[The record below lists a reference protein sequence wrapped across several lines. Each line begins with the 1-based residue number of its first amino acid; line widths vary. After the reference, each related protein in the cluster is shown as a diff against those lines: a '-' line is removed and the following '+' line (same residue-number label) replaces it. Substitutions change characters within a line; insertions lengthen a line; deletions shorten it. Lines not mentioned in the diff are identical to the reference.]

1 MMRDL
6 SRGVLL
12 KAVAPSTNELT
23 LRGVVLGLL
32 ITLLF
37 TAANVYFGLK
47 AGLTFATSI
56 PAAVISMGL
65 LRYARG
71 VTIQENN
78 IVQTVASAAGAISSI
93 IFVLPGLVMVGWWS
107 GFPYLTCVIICAMG
121 GVLGVTYSIPL
132 RRALVTTSDLPYPE
146 GVACAEVLKVG
157 AGGEGAA
164 SENRAGLLAITWG
177 AIVSA
182 VFQVVVATQLFAAD
196 VVGYFRLSRS
206 SNAAS
211 GADVGLSLALLA
223 VGHLVGLWVGVAM
236 LVGVLISWAGAV
248 PYLTSLL
255 PYDGGAD
262 VTAYATHVWAK
273 QVRFIGAGAIAVAAV
288 WTLVKLVKPVGAGL
302 ASAMAASR
310 VRKAGQGATLPRTE
324 QDLPI
329 GWVAGVT
336 LACLVPIGWLLADM
350 SNGAGLGAATGVLV
364 AGGIAFI
371 ALMSFFVAAVCGY
384 MAGLIGS
391 SNSPLSGVAIIVV
404 VTGALLIA
412 LGVKPMLP
420 AGAGQALVAFTLF
433 VTAVI
438 VAAATVANDNLQDL
452 KTGQLVDATPWRQ
465 QVALAIGTVAG
476 SLVIPPVLD
485 LLQKAYGFAGAPG
498 ASATKALAAPQ
509 AALISALAKGVLQG
523 DLDWSLL
530 GKGALLGVVIVVVDE
545 VIKRLRKPGSHA
557 QLPPLAVGLGIY
569 LPMGTT
575 LMVIIGAFVGWFWDR
590 RAEATPR
597 PATRKQLG
605 VLLASGMIVGEGLFG
620 VALAA
625 LTVFSGKDAPLAVVG
640 DSFAGAALWIGGIG
654 FVLASYAL
662 YRWLAKLSD
671 KVVAA

>member
-12 KAVAPSTNELT
+12 KAVAPSNYELT

-93 IFVLPGLVMVGWWS
+93 IFVLPGLVMVGWWT
-107 GFPYLTCVIICAMG
+107 GFPYVTCVIICAMG

-182 VFQVVVATQLFAAD
+182 GFQVVVATQLFAAD
-196 VVGYFRLSRS
+196 VLGYFRLSRS
-206 SNAAS
+206 SDAAS

-223 VGHLVGLWVGVAM
+223 VGHLVGLWVGIAM

-255 PYDGGAD
+255 PYDASAD
-262 VTAYATHVWAK
+262 IAAVATKVWAK
-273 QVRFIGAGAIAVAAV
+273 QVRFIGAGSIAVAAV
-288 WTLVKLVKPVGAGL
+288 WTLIKLVKPVGAGL

-350 SNGAGLGAATGVLV
+350 SNGAGLGSATVVLV
-364 AGGIAFI
+364 TGGIAFI

-412 LGVKPMLP
+412 LFVKPMLP

-476 SLVIPPVLD
+476 ALVIPPVLD

-530 GKGALLGVVIVVVDE
+530 GKGALLGVVVVVIDE
-545 VIKRLRKPGSHA
+545 AIKRRRKPGSHA

-569 LPMGTT
+569 LPMSTT
-575 LMVIIGAFVGWFWDR
+575 LMVCIGALVGWVWDR
-590 RAEATPR
+590 RADASAR

-605 VLLASGMIVGEGLFG
+605 ILLASGMIVGEGLFG

-625 LTVFSGKDAPLAVVG
+625 LTVFSGKDAPLGLVG
-640 DSFAGAALWIGGIG
+640 DSFATTALWLGGIG

-662 YRWLAKLSD
+662 YRWLARLSD
-671 KVVAA
+671 RIVA

>member
-1 MMRDL
+1 
-6 SRGVLL
+6 
-12 KAVAPSTNELT
+12 
-23 LRGVVLGLL
+23 
-32 ITLLF
+32 
-37 TAANVYFGLK
+37 
-47 AGLTFATSI
+47 
-56 PAAVISMGL
+56 
-65 LRYARG
+65 
-71 VTIQENN
+71 
-78 IVQTVASAAGAISSI
+78 
-93 IFVLPGLVMVGWWS
+93 
-107 GFPYLTCVIICAMG
+107 
-121 GVLGVTYSIPL
+121 VTYSIPL

-164 SENRAGLLAITWG
+164 AENRAGLLAIVWG
-177 AIVSA
+177 GIVS
-182 VFQVVVATQLFAAD
+182 VGFQVVVATQLFAAD
-196 VVGYFRLSRS
+196 VLGSFRLSRS

-211 GADVGLSLALLA
+211 GVDVGLSLALLA

-236 LVGVLISWAGAV
+236 LAGVLIAWAGAV
-248 PYLTSLL
+248 PHLTGLL
-255 PYDGGAD
+255 PFDGGAD
-262 VTAYATHVWAK
+262 VAAAANLVWAK

-288 WTLVKLVKPVGAGL
+288 WTLFKLVKPVATGL
-302 ASAMAASR
+302 ASAMAAAR
-310 VRKAGQGATLPRTE
+310 VRKSGQGATLPRTE

-350 SNGAGLGAATGVLV
+350 SNGAGLQSATVILV

-404 VTGALLIA
+404 IGAALLVA
-412 LGVKPMLP
+412 LAVKPLVP
-420 AGAGQALVAFTLF
+420 AGASQALVAFTLF
-433 VTAVI
+433 VTSVV

-452 KTGQLVDATPWRQ
+452 KTGQLIDATPWRQ

-476 SLVIPPVLD
+476 ALVIPPVLD

-509 AALISALAKGVLQG
+509 AALISALAKGVLQN

-530 GKGALLGVVIVVVDE
+530 GKGALLGVVLVAVDE
-545 VIKRLRKPGSHA
+545 AIKRLRKPGSHA

-569 LPMGTT
+569 LPMSAT
-575 LMVIIGAFVGWFWDR
+575 LMVVIGAFVGWAWER
-590 RAEATPR
+590 RADASAR
-597 PATRKQLG
+597 PASARQLG

-625 LTVFSGKDAPLAVVG
+625 LTVFSGKDAPLALVG
-640 DSFAGAALWIGGIG
+640 DGFADKALWLGGLG
-654 FVLASYAL
+654 FVLATGAL
-662 YRWLAKLSD
+662 YRWLGRMSD
-671 KVVAA
+671 RLPG

>member
-1 MMRDL
+1 M
-6 SRGVLL
+6 
-12 KAVAPSTNELT
+12 KPVAPHLNELT

-56 PAAVISMGL
+56 PAAVISMAL
-65 LRYARG
+65 LRYVKG
-71 VTIQENN
+71 GTIQENN

-93 IFVLPGLVMVGWWS
+93 IFVLPGLVMIGWWS
-107 GFPYLTCVIICAMG
+107 GFPYLTCVVICAMG

-157 AGGEGAA
+157 DAAGEAA
-164 SENRAGLLAITWG
+164 AAENRAGLLAIVWG
-177 AIVSA
+177 GIASA
-182 VFQVVVATQLFAAD
+182 AFQAVVATQVLASD
-196 VVGYFRLSRS
+196 VVGYFRLSR
-206 SNAAS
+206 NS
-211 GADVGLSLALLA
+211 GASSGVDVSLSLALLA
-223 VGHLVGLWVGVAM
+223 VGHLVGLWVGVAI
-236 LVGVLISWAGAV
+236 LVGLLISWAGAV

-255 PYDGGAD
+255 PFDAHAD
-262 VTAYATHVWAK
+262 VAAVATQVWAK

-288 WTLVKLVKPVGAGL
+288 WTLIKLVKPVAGGL

-350 SNGAGLGAATGVLV
+350 AQRSGLGSTTVILV
-364 AGGIAFI
+364 TGGIAFI

-404 VTGALLIA
+404 ISAALLIA
-412 LGVKPMLP
+412 LVVKPMLP
-420 AGAGQALVAFTLF
+420 AGASQALVAFTLF

-476 SLVIPPVLD
+476 ALVIPPVLD
-485 LLQKAYGFAGAPG
+485 LLQQAYGFAGAPG
-498 ASATKALAAPQ
+498 ANPTKALAAPQ

-523 DLDWSLL
+523 DLDWNLL
-530 GKGALLGVVIVVVDE
+530 GKGAVLGVVIVVVDE
-545 VIKRLRKPGSHA
+545 LIKRMRKPGSHV

-575 LMVIIGAFVGWFWDR
+575 LTVALGAFVGWAWER
-590 RAEATPR
+590 RADATSR
-597 PATRKQLG
+597 PASAKQLG

-625 LTVFSGKDAPLAVVG
+625 LTVFSGKDAPLALVG
-640 DSFAGAALWIGGIG
+640 EGFATTAMWLGGIA
-654 FVLASYAL
+654 FVLSAGAL
-662 YRWLAKLSD
+662 YRW
-671 KVVAA
+671 VARTADRLPA

>member
-1 MMRDL
+1 
-6 SRGVLL
+6 L
-12 KAVAPSTNELT
+12 KVEAPPTSELT
-23 LRGVVLGLL
+23 LRGVVLGFL

-56 PAAVISMGL
+56 PAAVISMAL

-107 GFPYLTCVIICAMG
+107 GFPYLTCVIICALG

-157 AGGEGAA
+157 DSEGQGAA
-164 SENRAGLLAITWG
+164 AENRAGLLAIVWG
-177 AIVSA
+177 GIVSA
-182 VFQVVVATQLFAAD
+182 GFQVVIATQLFAAD
-196 VVGYFRLSRS
+196 VVGFFRLSRS
-206 SNAAS
+206 SNASS
-211 GADVGLSLALLA
+211 GADLGLSLALLA

-236 LVGVLISWAGAV
+236 LVGVLIAWAGAV
-248 PYLTSLL
+248 PQLTSLL
-255 PYDGGAD
+255 PFDASAD
-262 VTAYATHVWAK
+262 IAAVATKVWAK

-288 WTLVKLVKPVGAGL
+288 WTLIRLVKPVAGGL
-302 ASAMAASR
+302 ASAMAAAR

-350 SNGAGLGAATGVLV
+350 SAGAGLGSATVILV
-364 AGGIAFI
+364 TGGIAFI

-391 SNSPLSGVAIIVV
+391 SNSPLSGVGIIVV
-404 VTGALLIA
+404 ITAALLVA
-412 LGVKPMLP
+412 GGVKPMLP
-420 AGAGQALVAFTLF
+420 ASAGPALVAFTLF
-433 VTAVI
+433 VTSVI
-438 VAAATVANDNLQDL
+438 IAAATVANDNLQDL

-476 SLVIPPVLD
+476 ALVIPPVLD

-498 ASATKALAAPQ
+498 ATAKALAAPQ
-509 AALISALAKGVLQG
+509 AALISALAKGVLGG

-530 GKGALLGVVIVVVDE
+530 GKGVVLGVLLVIIDE
-545 VIKRLRKPGSHA
+545 VIKRRRKPGSRV

-569 LPMGTT
+569 LPMSTT
-575 LMVIIGAFVGWFWDR
+575 LMVVVGAIVGWAWDR
-590 RAEATPR
+590 RAEASSR
-597 PATRKQLG
+597 PAMRKQLG

-620 VALAA
+620 VAIAA
-625 LTVFSGKDAPLAVVG
+625 VTVFSGKDAPLAVVG
-640 DSFAGAALWIGGIG
+640 DSFAGTALWLGAIG
-654 FVLASYAL
+654 FVVATALL
-662 YRWLAKLSD
+662 YRWLGRVSD
-671 KVVAA
+671 NVAAA

>member
-1 MMRDL
+1 MK
-6 SRGVLL
+6 VE
-12 KAVAPSTNELT
+12 APLTSELT

-56 PAAVISMGL
+56 PAAVISMAL

-107 GFPYLTCVIICAMG
+107 GFPYVTCVIICALG

-157 AGGEGAA
+157 DSEGQHAA
-164 SENRAGLLAITWG
+164 AENRAGLLAIVWG
-177 AIVSA
+177 GIVSA
-182 VFQVVVATQLFAAD
+182 GFQLVIATQLFAAD
-196 VVGYFRLSRS
+196 VVGFFRLSRS
-206 SNAAS
+206 SNASS
-211 GADVGLSLALLA
+211 GADLGLSLALLA

-236 LVGVLISWAGAV
+236 LVGVLIAWAGAV
-248 PYLTSLL
+248 PQLTSLL
-255 PYDGGAD
+255 PFDASAD
-262 VTAYATHVWAK
+262 IAAVATKVWAK

-288 WTLVKLVKPVGAGL
+288 WTLIKLVKPVAGGL
-302 ASAMAASR
+302 ASAMAAAR

-336 LACLVPIGWLLADM
+336 LACLLPIGWLLADM
-350 SNGAGLGAATGVLV
+350 SAGAGLGSATVILV

-391 SNSPLSGVAIIVV
+391 SNSPLSGVGIIVV
-404 VTGALLIA
+404 ITAALLVA

-420 AGAGQALVAFTLF
+420 ASAGPALVAFTLF

-438 VAAATVANDNLQDL
+438 IAAATVANDNLQDL

-476 SLVIPPVLD
+476 ALVIPPVLD

-498 ASATKALAAPQ
+498 ATAKALAAPQ
-509 AALISALAKGVLQG
+509 AALISALAKGVLGG

-530 GKGALLGVVIVVVDE
+530 GKGVVLGVVLVLIDE
-545 VIKRLRKPGSHA
+545 AIKHRREPGSRV

-569 LPMGTT
+569 LPMSTT
-575 LMVIIGAFVGWFWDR
+575 LMVVVGAVVGWVWDR
-590 RAEATPR
+590 RAEASAR

-620 VALAA
+620 VAIAGV
-625 LTVFSGKDAPLAVVG
+625 TVFSGKDAPLAVVG
-640 DSFAGAALWIGGIG
+640 DSFAGSALWLGAIG
-654 FVLASYAL
+654 FVVATALL
-662 YRWLAKLSD
+662 YRWLGRLSD
-671 KVVAA
+671 NVAAV

>member
-1 MMRDL
+1 M
-6 SRGVLL
+6 
-12 KAVAPSTNELT
+12 KAALPSTNELT

-32 ITLLF
+32 ITMLF

-56 PAAVISMGL
+56 PAAVISMAL
-65 LRYARG
+65 LRYASG

-93 IFVLPGLVMVGWWS
+93 IFVLPGLVMIGWWT
-107 GFPYLTCVIICAMG
+107 GFPYVTCVLICALG

-164 SENRAGLLAITWG
+164 AENRAGLLAIVWG
-177 AIVSA
+177 AIASA
-182 VFQVVVATQLFAAD
+182 GFQVVVATQVFASD
-196 VVGYFRLSRS
+196 VLGYFRLSRS

-211 GADVGLSLALLA
+211 GVDVGLSLALLA
-223 VGHLVGLWVGVAM
+223 VGHLVGLWVGIAM
-236 LVGVLISWAGAV
+236 LAGVLISWAGAV

-255 PYDGGAD
+255 PFDSASDIAGVANQ
-262 VTAYATHVWAK
+262 VWRK

-288 WTLVKLVKPVGAGL
+288 WTLIKLVKPVASGL

-310 VRKAGQGATLPRTE
+310 VRKAGQGASLPRTE

-336 LACLVPIGWLLADM
+336 LACLVPIGWVLADM
-350 SNGAGLGAATGVLV
+350 SAGAGLGSATVILV
-364 AGGIAFI
+364 AGAIAFI
-371 ALMSFFVAAVCGY
+371 ALMSFFVSAVCGY

-391 SNSPLSGVAIIVV
+391 SNSPLSGVGIIVV
-404 VTGALLIA
+404 ISAAVLIA
-412 LGVKPMLP
+412 LVVKPMLP
-420 AGAGQALVAFTLF
+420 ASAGPALVAFTLF
-433 VTAVI
+433 VTSVVI
-438 VAAATVANDNLQDL
+438 AAATVANDNLQDL

-476 SLVIPPVLD
+476 ALVIPPVLD
-485 LLQKAYGFAGAPG
+485 LLQHAYGFAGAPG
-498 ASATKALAAPQ
+498 AGPKALAAPQ
-509 AALISALAKGVLQG
+509 ATLISALAKGVLQG
-523 DLDWSLL
+523 DLDWNLL
-530 GKGALLGVVIVVVDE
+530 GKGVILGVLLVAVDE
-545 VIKRLRKPGSHA
+545 AIKRLRKPGSHA

-569 LPMGTT
+569 LPMATT
-575 LMVIIGAFVGWFWDR
+575 LMVCIGAVVGWAWER
-590 RAEATPR
+590 RADASAR
-597 PATRKQLG
+597 PASAKQLG
-605 VLLASGMIVGEGLFG
+605 VLLASGMIVGEGLLG

-625 LTVFSGKDAPLAVVG
+625 LTVFSGKDAPLALVG
-640 DSFAGAALWIGGIG
+640 EGFANTAVWVGGLG
-654 FVLASYAL
+654 FLFATGAL
-662 YRWLAKLSD
+662 YRWLGRMSD
-671 KVVAA
+671 QVAASATR

>member
-1 MMRDL
+1 
-6 SRGVLL
+6 L
-12 KAVAPSTNELT
+12 KAVAPSNYELT

-93 IFVLPGLVMVGWWS
+93 IFVLPGLVMVGWWT
-107 GFPYLTCVIICAMG
+107 GFPYVTCVIICAMG

-164 SENRAGLLAITWG
+164 AENRAGLLAITWG

-182 VFQVVVATQLFAAD
+182 GFQVVVATQLFAAD
-196 VVGYFRLSRS
+196 VLGYFRLSRS
-206 SNAAS
+206 SNASS

-223 VGHLVGLWVGVAM
+223 VGHLVGLWVGIAM
-236 LVGVLISWAGAV
+236 LVGVLISWVGAV

-255 PYDGGAD
+255 PYDASAD
-262 VTAYATHVWAK
+262 IAAVATKVWAK

-288 WTLVKLVKPVGAGL
+288 WTLIKLVKPVGAGL

-350 SNGAGLGAATGVLV
+350 SNGAGLGSATVVLV
-364 AGGIAFI
+364 TGGIAFI

-404 VTGALLIA
+404 VTGALLVA
-412 LGVKPMLP
+412 LFVKPMLP

-476 SLVIPPVLD
+476 ALVIPPVLD

-530 GKGALLGVVIVVVDE
+530 GKGAVLGVVVVAIDE
-545 VIKRLRKPGSHA
+545 AIKRLRKPGSHA

-569 LPMGTT
+569 LPMSTT
-575 LMVIIGAFVGWFWDR
+575 LMVVIGAFVGWFWDR
-590 RAEATPR
+590 RADASAR
-597 PATRKQLG
+597 PASRKQLG

-625 LTVFSGKDAPLAVVG
+625 LTVFSGKDAPLGIVG
-640 DSFAGAALWIGGIG
+640 DSFATTALWLGGIG

-662 YRWLAKLSD
+662 YRWLARLSD
-671 KVVAA
+671 RVAA

>member
-1 MMRDL
+1 MN
-6 SRGVLL
+6 L
-12 KAVAPSTNELT
+12 KEVAPTSELT
-23 LRGVVLGLL
+23 LRGVVLGFL

-56 PAAVISMGL
+56 PAAVISMAL

-93 IFVLPGLVMVGWWS
+93 IFVLPGLVMVGWWT
-107 GFPYLTCVIICAMG
+107 GFPYVTCVIICALG

-164 SENRAGLLAITWG
+164 AENRAGLLAIVWG
-177 AIVSA
+177 GIASA
-182 VFQVVVATQLFAAD
+182 AFQVVIAMQLFAAD

-206 SNAAS
+206 SNAAT
-211 GADVGLSLALLA
+211 GADFGLSLALLA

-255 PYDGGAD
+255 PFDAAAD
-262 VTAYATHVWAK
+262 VTKVPDVVWRK
-273 QVRFIGAGAIAVAAV
+273 QVRFVGAGAIAVAAV
-288 WTLVKLVKPVGAGL
+288 WTLIKLVQPVAGGL
-302 ASAMAASR
+302 ASAMAAAR
-310 VRKAGQGATLPRTE
+310 VRKSGQGASLPRTE

-336 LACLVPIGWLLADM
+336 LACLVPVGWLLADM
-350 SNGAGLGAATGVLV
+350 TAGAGLGSATVILV
-364 AGGIAFI
+364 AGGVAFI

-391 SNSPLSGVAIIVV
+391 SNSPLSGVGIIVV
-404 VTGALLIA
+404 ISAALLVAI
-412 LGVKPMLP
+412 GVKPMLP
-420 AGAGQALVAFTLF
+420 AGAGPALVAFTLF

-438 VAAATVANDNLQDL
+438 IAAATVANDNLQDL
-452 KTGQLVDATPWRQ
+452 KTGQLVDATPWKQ

-476 SLVIPPVLD
+476 ALVIPPVLD

-498 ASATKALAAPQ
+498 ATAKALAAPQ
-509 AALISALAKGVLQG
+509 AALISALAKGVLGG
-523 DLDWSLL
+523 DLDWNLL
-530 GKGALLGVVIVVVDE
+530 GKGALLGVALVVIDE
-545 VIKRLRKPGSHA
+545 VIKRTRKPGSHA

-569 LPMGTT
+569 LPMATT
-575 LMVIIGAFVGWFWDR
+575 LMVVVGAFVGHAWERHAD
-590 RAEATPR
+590 TTKR
-597 PATRKQLG
+597 PASAKQLG

-620 VALAA
+620 VAIAA

-640 DSFAGAALWIGGIG
+640 DSFGGTALWLGGIG
-654 FVLASYAL
+654 FVLATFAL
-662 YRWLAKLSD
+662 YRWLSRLSA

>member
-1 MMRDL
+1 MPGRPQLRDDARL
-6 SRGVLL
+6 DPPGVPL
-12 KAVAPSTNELT
+12 KAEVSPTSELT
-23 LRGVVLGLL
+23 LRGVLLGFL

-56 PAAVISMGL
+56 PAAVISMAL

-93 IFVLPGLVMVGWWS
+93 IFVLPGLVMVGWWT
-107 GFPYLTCVIICAMG
+107 GFPYVTSVIICALG

-164 SENRAGLLAITWG
+164 AENRAGLLAIIWG
-177 AIVSA
+177 AIASA
-182 VFQVVVATQLFAAD
+182 LFQLVIAMQLFASD
-196 VVGYFRLSRS
+196 VVGFLRLSRS
-206 SNAAS
+206 SNSAT
-211 GADVGLSLALLA
+211 GVDFGLSLALLA

-236 LVGVLISWAGAV
+236 LVGVLIAWAGAV
-248 PYLTSLL
+248 PHLTGLL
-255 PYDGGAD
+255 PFDGSAD
-262 VTAYATHVWAK
+262 VAAMATKVWAK

-288 WTLVKLVKPVGAGL
+288 WTLVKLVKPVGTGL

-336 LACLVPIGWLLADM
+336 LACLVPVGWLLADM
-350 SNGAGLGAATGVLV
+350 SAGAGLGSATVILV

-391 SNSPLSGVAIIVV
+391 SNSPLSGVGIIVV
-404 VTGALLIA
+404 ISAALLVA

-420 AGAGQALVAFTLF
+420 ASAGPALVAFTLF

-438 VAAATVANDNLQDL
+438 IAAGTVANDNLQDL
-452 KTGQLVDATPWRQ
+452 KTGQLVDATPWKQ
-465 QVALAIGTVAG
+465 QVALA
-476 SLVIPPVLD
+476 IPPVLD

-498 ASATKALAAPQ
+498 ATAKALAAPQ
-509 AALISALAKGVLQG
+509 AALISALAKGVLGG
-523 DLDWSLL
+523 DLDWNLL
-530 GKGALLGVVIVVVDE
+530 GKGAMLGVVLVIVDVI
-545 VIKRLRKPGSHA
+545 IKRTRKPGSHA

-569 LPMGTT
+569 LPMATT
-575 LMVIIGAFVGWFWDR
+575 LMVVVGAFVGHRWERYAD
-590 RAEATPR
+590 TTKR
-597 PATRKQLG
+597 PASARQLG

-620 VALAA
+620 VAIAA

-640 DSFAGAALWIGGIG
+640 ESFGGTALWLGGIG
-654 FVLASYAL
+654 FVLATFAL
-662 YRWLAKLSD
+662 YRWLARLGD
-671 KVVAA
+671 KVAAA

>member
-1 MMRDL
+1 M
-6 SRGVLL
+6 
-12 KAVAPSTNELT
+12 KAVAPSNNELT

-93 IFVLPGLVMVGWWS
+93 IFVLPGLVMVGWWT
-107 GFPYLTCVIICAMG
+107 GFPYVTCVIICAMG

-164 SENRAGLLAITWG
+164 AENRAGLLAIVWG
-177 AIVSA
+177 GIASA
-182 VFQVVVATQLFAAD
+182 AFQAVIATQLFAAD
-196 VVGYFRLSRS
+196 LQGYFRLGRS
-206 SNAAS
+206 SNAAT
-211 GADVGLSLALLA
+211 GVDFGLSLALLA

-236 LVGVLISWAGAV
+236 LAGVLIAWAGAV
-248 PYLTSLL
+248 PHLTGLL
-255 PYDGGAD
+255 PFDAGAD
-262 VTAYATHVWAK
+262 VAAVANHVWAK

-288 WTLVKLVKPVGAGL
+288 WTLVKLVKPVATGL
-302 ASAMAASR
+302 ASALAASR
-310 VRKAGQGATLPRTE
+310 VRQAGQGATLPRTE

-350 SNGAGLGAATGVLV
+350 STGAGLGSATVILV
-364 AGGIAFI
+364 TGGIAFI

-404 VTGALLIA
+404 ITAALLIA
-412 LGVKPMLP
+412 LVVEPMLP
-420 AGAGQALVAFTLF
+420 AGASQALVAFTLF
-433 VTAVI
+433 VTAVV

-476 SLVIPPVLD
+476 ALVIPPVLD

-523 DLDWSLL
+523 DLDWNLL

-545 VIKRLRKPGSHA
+545 AIKRLRKPGSHA

-575 LMVIIGAFVGWFWDR
+575 LTVIVGAFVGWAWER
-590 RAEATPR
+590 RADALPR
-597 PATRKQLG
+597 PATARQLG

-620 VALAA
+620 VAIAA
-625 LTVFSGKDAPLAVVG
+625 LTVFSGKDAPLALVG
-640 DSFAGAALWIGGIG
+640 DGFAGPALWLGGAG
-654 FVLASYAL
+654 FVLAAGTL
-662 YRWLAKLSD
+662 YRWLARMNAG
-671 KVVAA
+671 VVA

>member
-1 MMRDL
+1 MN
-6 SRGVLL
+6 
-12 KAVAPSTNELT
+12 AVIPSNRELT

-32 ITLLF
+32 ITVLF

-56 PAAVISMGL
+56 PAAVISMAL
-65 LRYARG
+65 LRRARG

-107 GFPYLTCVIICAMG
+107 GFPYVTCVIICAMG

-157 AGGEGAA
+157 AGGDGAVA
-164 SENRAGLLAITWG
+164 DNRAGLLAIVWG

-182 VFQVVVATQLFAAD
+182 AFQGVVATQLFAAD
-196 VVGYFRLSRS
+196 VLGYFRLSRS
-206 SNAAS
+206 SNSAS
-211 GADVGLSLALLA
+211 GVDVGLSLALLA

-248 PYLTSLL
+248 PALTSLL
-255 PYDGGAD
+255 PFDGSAD
-262 VTAYATHVWAK
+262 VAAVANHVWAK

-288 WTLVKLVKPVGAGL
+288 WTLVKLFRPVATGL

-310 VRKAGQGATLPRTE
+310 VRRAGQGATLPRTE

-329 GWVAGVT
+329 GWVALVT

-350 SNGAGLGAATGVLV
+350 STGAGMGSATVVLV
-364 AGGIAFI
+364 SGAIAFI

-404 VTGALLIA
+404 VAAALLIA
-412 LGVKPMLP
+412 LVVKPMLP
-420 AGAGQALVAFTLF
+420 AGASQALVAFTLF
-433 VTAVI
+433 VTAVV

-476 SLVIPPVLD
+476 ALVIPPVLD

-530 GKGALLGVVIVVVDE
+530 GKGAVLGAVVVAIDE
-545 VIKRLRKPGSHA
+545 AITRLRKPGSRA

-569 LPMGTT
+569 LPMSTT
-575 LMVIIGAFVGWFWDR
+575 LMVVIGAFVGWAWER
-590 RAEATPR
+590 RADASAR
-597 PATRKQLG
+597 PASRKQLG

-620 VALAA
+620 VALAG
-625 LTVFSGKDAPLAVVG
+625 LTVFSGKDAPLALVG
-640 DSFAGAALWIGGIG
+640 DGFADVAPWLGGVGFLLAAG
-654 FVLASYAL
+654 AL
-662 YRWLAKLSD
+662 YRWLGRMSD
-671 KVVAA
+671 TAAV